1 MRINAELRRLRPG
14 SKAHK
19 SILQHREKLIQT
31 TEIDALLTT
40 KAQQFN
46 LVPIKVIGDG
56 NCLQYAVNTAH
67 KEQTNHYL
75 ANNDDLRLLATALAR
90 AYARLQTDQ
99 PEDLIVEELKA
110 IELTAI
116 NSHSFYPRT
125 S

>member
-1 MRINAELRRLRPG
+1 M
-14 SKAHK
+14 
-19 SILQHREKLIQT
+19 LQYRNKLTQT
-31 TEIDALLTT
+31 IAIDALLRT

-90 AYARLQTDQ
+90 EYARQQPDQ
-99 PEDLIVEELKA
+99 PEDLIEEELKA
-110 IELTAI
+110 IEMTAI
-116 NSHSFYPRT
+116 NSH
-125 S
+125 